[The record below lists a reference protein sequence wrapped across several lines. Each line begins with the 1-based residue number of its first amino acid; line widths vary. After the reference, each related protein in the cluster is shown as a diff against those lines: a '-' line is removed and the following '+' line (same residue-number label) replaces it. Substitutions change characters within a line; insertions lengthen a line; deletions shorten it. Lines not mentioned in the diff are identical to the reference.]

1 MSNFNWIANTEITSS
16 EIGDEL
22 ALLEPTTGQYFT
34 LNQTGSFVWQHLSEP
49 RSTDEIILAVADKF
63 DISATDCEIDISD
76 LIAQL
81 SKAGLIR
88 KA

>member
-1 MSNFNWIANTEITSS
+1 MSNLSWVASTGVASS

-22 ALLEPTTGQYFT
+22 ALLEPATGQYFT
-34 LNQTGSFVWQHLSEP
+34 LNQTGAVVWQLLSEP
-49 RSTDEIILAVADKF
+49 RSTDDIVQAVADNF
-63 DISATDCEIDISD
+63 DISTADCTSDINE

-81 SKAGLIR
+81 SNAGLIR